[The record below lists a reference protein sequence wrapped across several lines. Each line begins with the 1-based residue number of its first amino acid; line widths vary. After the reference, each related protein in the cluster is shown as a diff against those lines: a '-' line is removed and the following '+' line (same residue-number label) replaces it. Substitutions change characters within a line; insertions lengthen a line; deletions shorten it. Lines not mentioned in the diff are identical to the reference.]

1 MKNIESIK
9 IEYLASDIEDAHN
22 INWFDKG
29 WKSRIL
35 RLSKNKP
42 YLYNRTRTYYTDGSE
57 LIGKPIKIKHKYTG
71 RFDRLILF
79 FKRLSR

>member
-29 WKSRIL
+29 WKSRIP

-42 YLYNRTRTYYTDGSE
+42 YLYNRT
-57 LIGKPIKIKHKYTG
+57 
-71 RFDRLILF
+71 
-79 FKRLSR
+79 

>member
-9 IEYLASDIEDAHN
+9 IEYLASDIEDSHN

-42 YLYNRTRTYYTDGSE
+42 YLYNRT
-57 LIGKPIKIKHKYTG
+57 
-71 RFDRLILF
+71 
-79 FKRLSR
+79 